1 MKYPIKQWYPIQ
13 ITEQLYVDRI
23 DRFAVGGLPWGDNGY
38 TTNLTDGQKIIK
50 EYYKKI
56 NKEHYSSDNDERSV
70 MDNAIGVAVNSS
82 GSSTLSHRVIAIW
95 FFIISLAR
103 RSRVAANKWGDYQ
116 FRY

>member
-1 MKYPIKQWYPIQ
+1 MRKLDAQNKPVAGSEMKYPIKQWYPIQ

-56 NKEHYSSDNDERSV
+56 NKEHYSSDNGSI
-70 MDNAIGVAVNSS
+70 IGFAVLN
-82 GSSTLSHRVIAIW
+82 VNEK
-95 FFIISLAR
+95 
-103 RSRVAANKWGDYQ
+103 V
-116 FRY
+116 FRIYIRIYHQTMGCR